1 MDLAGSQDLGSQ
13 LLQLQLL
20 LLLLLQ
26 VLLRL
31 LWLLLWL
38 LLLLA
43 GLLLLRLLLN
53 KFILLSCLGSRAGV
67 ICSTSPPGGN
77 QVDGLPPAA
86 SLFN

>member
-20 LLLLLQ
+20 LQLL
-26 VLLRL
+26 V
-31 LWLLLWL
+31 WLLLRL

-43 GLLLLRLLLN
+43 GLLLLQLQLN

-67 ICSTSPPGGN
+67 I
-77 QVDGLPPAA
+77 
-86 SLFN
+86 